1 MSAEIELSVVIPV
14 YNEEEVLPECHQRVK
29 AALEA
34 LDLVYEIVFVND
46 GSSDSS
52 VEILRAFAE
61 RDRRVGVVLLSRNFG
76 HQIAITAGLDH
87 ARGAAVVV
95 MDADLQDPP
104 EVLGKMVERWREGF
118 DVVYGVRARREGE
131 SVFKTTTASLF
142 YRLIHALAAVDIPRD
157 AGDFRLM
164 SRRAVD
170 ALQQIEERHRF
181 VRGLVT
187 WIGFRQTGID
197 YVREPRSAGT
207 TKYPLRKMVIFAF
220 DAIVSFSSA
229 PLRVATALGLFSSL
243 AAFSYAAFAVWARLF
258 TGRVVSGWTSMVIVV
273 AFLGGV
279 QLLSLGVIG
288 EYLGRIYN
296 EAKARPL
303 YFVDEVLR

>member
-1 MSAEIELSVVIPV
+1 MNAEIELSVVIPV
-14 YNEEEVLPECHQRVK
+14 YNEEEVLPECHKRVK

-34 LDLVYEIVFVND
+34 LELAYEIVFVND

-61 RDRRVGVVLLSRNFG
+61 RDRFVRVVLLSRNFG

-104 EVLGKMVERWREGF
+104 EVLGEMVARWRTGF
-118 DVVYGVRARREGE
+118 DVVYGVRAQREGE
-131 SVFKTTTASLF
+131 SAFKTASASIF
-142 YRLIHALAAVDIPRD
+142 YRLIRALAAVDIPLD

-170 ALQQIEERHRF
+170 ALRQIEERHRF

-197 YVREPRSAGT
+197 YVREPRGAGV
-207 TKYPLRKMVIFAF
+207 TKYPLRKMLIFAF

-243 AAFSYAAFAVWARLF
+243 AAFGYGAYAVSAKLF
-258 TGRVVSGWTSMVIVV
+258 NDRVVSGWTSTVIVV

-279 QLLSLGVIG
+279 QLLSLGIIG

-303 YFVDEVLR
+303 YFVDEVLQ